1 MNDLTRR
8 SFIAALCSITAL
20 CGMVTLSLMGCAK
33 SPELLSV
40 SGKPIE
46 FWLDAL
52 KAPSTD
58 AKQRLKAVHALS
70 NVGPAHPQAI
80 PALIDA
86 LEQTD
91 PAVRD
96 EVVLA
101 LLKIGPSAKESLV
114 VLERVSQSDKDT
126 QVRDLAEK
134 AIKAIRGE

>member
-8 SFIAALCSITAL
+8 SFITAL
-20 CGMVTLSLMGCAK
+20 CCMVTLSQIGCGK

-52 KAPSTD
+52 KAANTD

-70 NVGPAHPQAI
+70 NVGRAHPKAI
-80 PALIDA
+80 PALIEA

-91 PAVRD
+91 PAVRG

-101 LLKIGPSAKESLV
+101 LLKIGPSAKEALAA
-114 VLERVSQSDKDT
+114 LDRVSQSDKDT
-126 QVRDLAEK
+126 QVRGFAEM

>member
-1 MNDLTRR
+1 MNDFNRR
-8 SFIAALCSITAL
+8 SFNAALC
-20 CGMVTLSLMGCAK
+20 MVALSLIGCAK

-52 KAPSTD
+52 KAPNTD

-70 NVGPAHPQAI
+70 NVGPAHSKAI
-80 PALIDA
+80 PALTEA

-91 PAVRD
+91 PAIRG

-101 LLKIGPSAKESLV
+101 LLKIGPPAKDAFPA
-114 VLERVSQSDKDT
+114 LERISESDKDM
-126 QVRDLAEK
+126 QIRGFAEK